1 MGIEDIRILKHS
13 EPFSPFNI
21 VMSDGR
27 VVRVERPGRIALQPT
42 GKPVAVYE
50 GPAVS
55 ILEVKRIT
63 GLELNAVDA

>member
-1 MGIEDIRILKHS
+1 MGIEDIRILKYS

-27 VVRVERPGRIALQPT
+27 VVWVERPERIALWPT

-55 ILEVKRIT
+55 ILEVKRIA
-63 GLELNAVDA
+63 GLEPNAVDA

>member
-13 EPFSPFNI
+13 EPFSSSNI

-27 VVRVERPGRIALQPT
+27 VVWVERPGRIALWPT

-55 ILEVKRIT
+55 ILEGKRIT

>member
-13 EPFSPFNI
+13 EPFSSSNI

-27 VVRVERPGRIALQPT
+27 VVWVERPGRIALWPT
-42 GKPVAVYE
+42 GKPVAVYK

-55 ILEVKRIT
+55 ILEGKRIT

>member
-1 MGIEDIRILKHS
+1 MGIEDIRILKCS

-27 VVRVERPGRIALQPT
+27 VVWVERPERIALWPT
-42 GKPVAVYE
+42 GNPVAVYE

-55 ILEVKRIT
+55 ILAVKRIT

>member
-1 MGIEDIRILKHS
+1 L
-13 EPFSPFNI
+13 
-21 VMSDGR
+21 SDQ
-27 VVRVERPGRIALQPT
+27 GRIALQPT